1 MNLRLALAA
10 VALAGV
16 ASAAQPA
23 PDNSSAGPAVH
34 LPTYRVD
41 DYSSHLGFAWK
52 ATLKEDRIE
61 SIRFSR
67 VDDRSLALRAG
78 LQPED
83 RLVTINQQPVA
94 NLPVSEFQRL
104 FYRDWKPGDT
114 LTWEFGI
121 ERGVIVPRRET
132 ITLRLRT
139 RAPTPAEPE
148 PKAEAATDN

>member
-1 MNLRLALAA
+1 MNLRLALAL
-10 VALAGV
+10 VCLAGV

-23 PDNSSAGPAVH
+23 QDNSSAGPAVP

-61 SIRFSR
+61 TIRFSR

-78 LQPED
+78 LQVDD
-83 RLVTINQQPVA
+83 RLVSINQQPVA
-94 NLPVSEFQRL
+94 KLPVSEFQRL

-114 LTWEFGI
+114 LTWDFVI
-121 ERGVIVPRRET
+121 ERGTIVPRRET
-132 ITLRLRT
+132 VTLRLRT

-148 PKAEAATDN
+148 AKAEPAAEQ